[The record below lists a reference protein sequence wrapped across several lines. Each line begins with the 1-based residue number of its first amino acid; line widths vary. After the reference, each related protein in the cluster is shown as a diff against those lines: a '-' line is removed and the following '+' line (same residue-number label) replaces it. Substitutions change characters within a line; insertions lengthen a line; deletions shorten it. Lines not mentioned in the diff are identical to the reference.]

1 MKLYKYTG
9 ALYCSIPE
17 EALPKNV
24 IFDTD
29 WFDDVDDV
37 VAVRIL
43 SWGVKTKKINL
54 IGSVLNAVRQSAPND
69 SVASLSCILN
79 YEGLGDTEIGADK
92 TNTLTNN
99 LPNWHK
105 AITDN
110 WSHKKYSD
118 ITSVMDS
125 TAFYRKK
132 LSEADEKIDII
143 CVGFLNCIDK
153 LLSSTADAYSPLDGV
168 QLVNNKVNKIWC
180 MGGRYPVCETAE
192 WNFARN
198 GATFAKTASHNVCAN
213 CPVPIIFVGSEVGGT
228 VISGNTIAET
238 LGTDDLIYIAMEA
251 YSAGKVRGSHDPLTA
266 LLAIRNDADKAGY
279 DLTYGTNSVDASTGI
294 NTFTV
299 SGTGSH
305 AYVTKRHSDS
315 NYAYELNQI
324 LEKHGW

>member
-1 MKLYKYTG
+1 MKLYKYNG
-9 ALYCSIPE
+9 ALFCSIPE

-29 WFDDVDDV
+29 WLDDVDDV
-37 VAVRIL
+37 VAIRIL

-54 IGSVLNAVRQSAPND
+54 IGVVLDAVRQNTPND
-69 SVASLSCILN
+69 SVASLSCVLN
-79 YEGLGDTEIGADK
+79 YEGLGDTQIGADK
-92 TNTLTNN
+92 SNALSNN
-99 LPNWHK
+99 LPNWYK

-110 WSHKKYSD
+110 WGHKKYAD
-118 ITSVMDS
+118 IASVMDS
-125 TAFYRKK
+125 TAFYRKI
-132 LSEADEKIDII
+132 LSETDGKTDIV
-143 CVGFLNCIDK
+143 CVGFLNSIDK
-153 LLSSTADAYSPLDGV
+153 LLSSTSDSYSPLNGV

-198 GATFAKTASHNVCAN
+198 DATFAKTASHNVCAN
-213 CPVPIIFVGSEVGGT
+213 CPVPIIFVGAEVGGT

-251 YSAGKVRGSHDPLTA
+251 YGASEGRASHDPLTA
-266 LLAIRNDADKAGY
+266 LLAIRNNADKAGY
-279 DLTYGTNSVDASTGI
+279 DLTYGTNSVNASTGI
-294 NTFTV
+294 NTFTA
-299 SGTGSH
+299 SETGKH

-315 NYAYELNQI
+315 DYAYELNQI